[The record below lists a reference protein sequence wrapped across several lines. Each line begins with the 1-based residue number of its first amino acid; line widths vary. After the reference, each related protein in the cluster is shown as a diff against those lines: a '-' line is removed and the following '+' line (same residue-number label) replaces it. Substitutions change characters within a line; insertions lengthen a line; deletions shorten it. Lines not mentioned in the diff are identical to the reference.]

1 MGVPTYDRFFRQSPP
16 LLTANGAHEAAAD
29 ALNTLEAKPHELAD
43 SHQLTYKN
51 CVDWTDDRRKST
63 SIFDSENMDSLI
75 TYYTFGADKASNPMH
90 RIKAI

>member
-63 SIFDSENMDSLI
+63 SIFDSENMYSLI
-75 TYYTFGADKASNPMH
+75 PSSTFGADKVNNPMH